1 MKYLTGGL
9 SQQYAL
15 IDMKVN
21 EKRGDDAL
29 PRNKEQNE
37 EIRSQRRETIIR
49 GALKV
54 YVEKGYAAAEIGD
67 VAEQAGVARGLVYYY
82 FKDKLALFR
91 ELFMYMFDQSQ
102 KHLHSHFDK
111 EDPVCEILEK
121 FVSSM
126 YNNMLEQSEGIQ
138 FFMRMR
144 HDLHELFKPDE
155 LKNLTRHVE
164 YLQAIQNTLKRGME
178 SGEIRQMAPK
188 LLAAQYW
195 GAVMHG
201 MMYLRQLNQEL
212 QDLGKSKAEITKTIK
227 QDITDAIACCMSLV
241 APPLQVSSK
250 GDEEL

>member
-1 MKYLTGGL
+1 MGL
-9 SQQYAL
+9 SQRYTL
-15 IDMKVN
+15 VDMKVN
-21 EKRGDDAL
+21 QKRGDGAL

-37 EIRSQRRETIIR
+37 EIRRQRRETIIR

-82 FKDKLALFR
+82 FKDKQALFR
-91 ELFMYMFDQSQ
+91 ELFTYMFDQST
-102 KHLHSHFDK
+102 KHIHSHFGQ
-111 EDPVCEILEK
+111 ENPVLEMLEK

-126 YNNMLEQSEGIQ
+126 YNNMLEQSESVQ

-155 LKNLTRHVE
+155 LKILTWHVE
-164 YLQAIQNTLKRGME
+164 YIQVIQNTLKRGME

-188 LLAAQYW
+188 LLASQFW

-201 MMYLRQLNQEL
+201 MMYLRQMNQEQ
-212 QDLGKSKAEITKTIK
+212 QDQGKSKAEIVQTIK

-241 APPLQVSSK
+241 APPLQENSK
-250 GDEEL
+250 GDEET

>member
-1 MKYLTGGL
+1 MK
-9 SQQYAL
+9 
-15 IDMKVN
+15 
-21 EKRGDDAL
+21 KRGDDAL

-37 EIRSQRRETIIR
+37 EIRGQRREAIIR

-54 YVEKGYAAAEIGD
+54 YVEKGYASAEIGD

-126 YNNMLEQSEGIQ
+126 YNNMLEQSESVQ

-144 HDLHELFKPDE
+144 HDLNELFKPDE
-155 LKNLTRHVE
+155 LKNLTWHFENIQV
-164 YLQAIQNTLKRGME
+164 IQNTLTRGME
-178 SGEIRQMAPK
+178 SGEIRRMAPK
-188 LLAAQYW
+188 LLAGQYW
-195 GAVMHG
+195 GVVMSG
-201 MMYLRQLNQEL
+201 MMYLRKMNQEL
-212 QDLGKSKAEITKTIK
+212 QDQGKSKAEITQTIQ
-227 QDITDAIACCMSLV
+227 QDIKDAIACCMSLV
-241 APPLQVSSK
+241 APPIQVNSK
-250 GDEEL
+250 GDDQT

>member
-1 MKYLTGGL
+1 
-9 SQQYAL
+9 
-15 IDMKVN
+15 
-21 EKRGDDAL
+21 L

-37 EIRSQRRETIIR
+37 EIRCQRREAIIR

-82 FKDKLALFR
+82 FKDKLELFR
-91 ELFMYMFDQSQ
+91 ELFKYMFDQSQ

-126 YNNMLEQSEGIQ
+126 YNNMLEQSEGVQ

-144 HDLHELFKPDE
+144 PDLNELFNPDE
-155 LKNLTRHVE
+155 LKNLTWNHFENIEV
-164 YLQAIQNTLKRGME
+164 IQNTLKRGME
-178 SGEIRQMAPK
+178 SGEIRQMGPK

-195 GAVMHG
+195 GLVMSG
-201 MMYLRQLNQEL
+201 MMYLRQMNLEL
-212 QDLGKSKAEITKTIK
+212 QDQGKSKAEIAQTIQ

-241 APPLQVSSK
+241 APPMQLNSK
-250 GDEEL
+250 GDDET

>member
-1 MKYLTGGL
+1 VGL
-9 SQQYAL
+9 AL
-15 IDMKVN
+15 RYTLVGMKVN
-21 EKRGDDAL
+21 KKRGEGAL

-37 EIRSQRRETIIR
+37 EIRIQRRETIIR

-102 KHLHSHFDK
+102 KHVHSHFDR
-111 EDPVCEILEK
+111 EDPVLEILEK

-126 YNNMLEQSEGIQ
+126 YDNMLEQSESVQ

-144 HDLHELFKPDE
+144 HDLQELFKQDE
-155 LKNLTRHVE
+155 LKSMTWRVE
-164 YLQAIQNTLKRGME
+164 YIHVIEKTLKRGME

-188 LLAAQYW
+188 LLAALYW

-201 MMYLRQLNQEL
+201 MMYLRQMYQEL
-212 QDLGKSKAEITKTIK
+212 QDQGKSKAEIAQAIK
-227 QDITDAIACCMSLV
+227 QDITDAIASCMSLV
-241 APPLQVSSK
+241 VPPLQVSSR
-250 GDEEL
+250 GDEI